1 MSYVNYLNLNRCYKK
16 KLFCTV
22 CILSLALTLHQ
33 VMLVFGLHQVVLRRR
48 RGQVLDHGE
57 AEDEEKN
64 VPGLHRA
71 SVRLL
76 MADDT
81 SR

>member
-1 MSYVNYLNLNRCYKK
+1 
-16 KLFCTV
+16 
-22 CILSLALTLHQ
+22 
-33 VMLVFGLHQVVLRRR
+33 MLVFGLHQVVLRRR

-71 SVRLL
+71 SVRLFL
-76 MADDT
+76 ADDHVQMNYDFQLSQIGHYSSNKT
-81 SR
+81 